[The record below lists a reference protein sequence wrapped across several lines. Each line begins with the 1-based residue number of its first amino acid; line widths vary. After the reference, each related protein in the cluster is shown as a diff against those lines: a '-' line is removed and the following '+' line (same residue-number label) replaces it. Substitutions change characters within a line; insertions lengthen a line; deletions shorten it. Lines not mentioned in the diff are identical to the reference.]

1 MASPFPEQ
9 PPAPRRDETYVE
21 LVPAPSLKRQRTE
34 AAPPAEP
41 PEPYEHS
48 FLRTAVTA
56 FEGMYASMDM
66 LGSPDGAGGDSEKE
80 GEDRDARWSR
90 TRTAASVK
98 DYFSACAHNARLL
111 EESLAELYAALGAD
125 PPVAMFSEVH
135 RKGMLAQHARQH
147 GADAPAPKR
156 AKECGE
162 QQWFDHGVKDETV
175 LRKAR
180 EVLDAGLDE
189 INQECNVLP
198 AYSPLGAAAAAAAAA
213 AEA

>member
-1 MASPFPEQ
+1 MSDAFPEQ
-9 PPAPRRDETYVE
+9 PPVPHRDESCVAVAQE
-21 LVPAPSLKRQRTE
+21 PAPAPSLKRHRSE
-34 AAPPAEP
+34 APPPAEP
-41 PEPYEHS
+41 YEQS

-56 FEGMYASMDM
+56 FTGMYTSMEA
-66 LGSPDGAGGDSEKE
+66 LEAPDAGGEA
-80 GEDRDARWSR
+80 EDKDARWSR
-90 TRTAASVK
+90 TRTANAVK
-98 DYFSACAHNARLL
+98 DYFNTCVHHARAL

-135 RKGMLAQHARQH
+135 RKGMTAQYARAH

-162 QQWFDHGVKDETV
+162 QRWLDYVANDEAV

-180 EVLDAGLDE
+180 EVLSSGLDE

-198 AYSPLGAAAAAAAAA
+198 AYSLFPAAAAAA